1 MAVHEAKSFCRI
13 CGGGCGMRLVL
24 NEHDRLLELHPD
36 PDHPMSH
43 GYVCFKGLQA
53 VDLYQNPERIIHT
66 LKRNADGSVV
76 RIGVEDALDEIAE
89 KLIRI
94 RAAHGAESIAT
105 FLGTAGYQA
114 FTARPL
120 MEAFRNAL
128 GTPANFTNNTIDQ
141 SSKLITAQRMGFWA
155 AGKPGLE
162 ECDVVMLVEATS
174 SAV

>member
-1 MAVHEAKSFCRI
+1 MAAHEAKSFCRI

-24 NEHDRLLELHPD
+24 DENDRLLELHPD

-43 GYVCFKGLQA
+43 GYVFFKGLKA
-53 VDLYQNPERIIHT
+53 VDLCHSPERIIHT
-66 LKRNADGSVV
+66 LKRTADGNVA

-94 RAAHGAESIAT
+94 RAAHGVESIAT

-141 SSKLITAQRMGFWA
+141 SSKLITAVSEGVAPSGRALFLGH
-155 AGKPGLE
+155 
-162 ECDVVMLVEATS
+162 
-174 SAV
+174 